1 MSKFPENS
9 KKKKKKRNQKQKKI
23 FFRCPTGTR
32 SHFMEQTRYLKKNLL
47 FSPKNSA
54 YCFPSNTAP
63 TSWLALF
70 VLNIFLLFLFFIRIE
85 RVN

>member
-47 FSPKNSA
+47 FSPENSA
-54 YCFPSNTAP
+54 
-63 TSWLALF
+63 
-70 VLNIFLLFLFFIRIE
+70 
-85 RVN
+85 